1 MGKKTVV
8 VIGVFDGV
16 HVGHKKILRA
26 AVKLARR
33 NKAKSVALTFY
44 PHPQSVLRHSKAALS
59 LISLKHRINLIK
71 SEGIDECIVFKFTKR
86 FSRKP
91 ADIFIKDFLVDK
103 LHAGWV
109 VVGEDFCFGKK
120 KKCGCALLAAK
131 GRELGFKLERI
142 PILKHKGVAVS
153 SSLIRQAILSGKIKF
168 AKRLLGRPVTVLG
181 TVVKGRKIGRQIGFP
196 TANINPHHEVVPPS
210 GVYAVKVNIDKKYY
224 NGVLNIGTR
233 PTFYGIDKGDKEPA
247 IEVYI
252 FNFNRKIYGKDIEA
266 VFIKKIRGERK
277 FRNKEILAI
286 EIKKDIKHAWRVLCN
301 LI

>member
-8 VIGVFDGV
+8 AIGVFDGV
-16 HVGHKKILRA
+16 HIGHKRILRA

-33 NKAKSVALTFY
+33 NKARSVALTFY
-44 PHPQSVLRHSKAALS
+44 PHPQSVLRHKKAALS

-71 SEGIDECIVFKFTKR
+71 SEGIDECVVFKFTR
-86 FSRKP
+86 EFSKKP
-91 ADIFIKDFLVDK
+91 ADIFIKDFLADK

-109 VVGEDFCFGKK
+109 VVGDDFCFGKEK
-120 KKCGCALLAAK
+120 KGGCSLLVAK
-131 GRELGFKLERI
+131 GKELGFKLRRVR
-142 PILKHKGVAVS
+142 ILKYKGTTVS
-153 SSLIRQAILSGKIKF
+153 SSLIRQAVLSGNLKF
-168 AKRLLGRPVTVLG
+168 AERLFGRPVTVLG

-196 TANINPHHEVVPPS
+196 TANINPHHEVVPPC

-233 PTFYGIDKGDKEPA
+233 PTFYGIDKQDKEPA

-252 FNFNRKIYGKDIEA
+252 FNFNKNIYGRDIET
-266 VFIKKIRGERK
+266 VFIKKIRGETK
-277 FRNKEILAI
+277 FKNEGMLAVQ
-286 EIKKDIKHAWRVLCN
+286 IKKDIKYARRVLCN